1 MGFGSVIATAISIIV
16 LLAAG
21 YLLAGS
27 ITHSADVTGTS
38 IKAAADLESQRMNT
52 VLAIDEI
59 GSNSAEGW
67 FSFHLENVGQEKI
80 TDITQMDVI
89 VKTTGLNQSG
99 TLCPVRDRGSAVGV
113 LGERQHYVDHGRDR
127 GRSEPGHARPWR
139 ICQHPRV
146 RGGRLPFQYGMGK
159 GHGAERGIRIIEH
172 HNNVGE

>member
-80 TDITQMDVI
+80 TNITQMDVI
-89 VKTTGLNQSG
+89 VKTTGLNQS
-99 TLCPVRDRGSAVGV
+99 V
-113 LGERQHYVDHGRDR
+113 HYVPYGTAGQPPVYWENDSITSSMTGIGDAVNPGMLDPGEYVNIRVYEE
-127 GRSEPGHARPWR
+127 GGFPSSTAWVKVTAPNGASESSN
-139 ICQHPRV
+139 IV
-146 RGGRLPFQYGMGK
+146 
-159 GHGAERGIRIIEH
+159 IT
-172 HNNVGE
+172 